1 MKYLKT
7 FEEISPEYIQ
17 GKINAHKAS
26 SASDTKGG
34 QIKRLQTAVD
44 DKLIDRANNTPEA
57 VAAREDAEKREAEI
71 AQMEEKIRNN
81 PYVKRLETEGLEILH
96 NWEPDGNVIGQVETT
111 KINVSLVKYKNRSK
125 NGFDSRDMEGADLPL
140 SSTDFGNSKG
150 QFLSRFYLEHPNTG
164 EGTELY
170 ISEDGIYCD
179 LKELR
184 DVCCPSSE
192 GWGNFQEAKQIAIL
206 GFTKATLVN
215 LKFILRDIFGV
226 GDGRSVMMNSK
237 KVYDEDTF
245 VFDKELRIDRGDDA
259 KIIERGFPCEDFVN
273 YLQHFSPDRDPTR

>member
-26 SASDTKGG
+26 SASDTKGET
-34 QIKRLQTAVD
+34 INRLEAAVD
-44 DKLIDRANNTPEA
+44 DKLTDRANNTPEA
-57 VAAREDAEKREAEI
+57 VAAREAEEKREAEI

-96 NWEPDGNVIGQVETT
+96 NWEPSGNVIGEVKTT
-111 KINVSLVKYKNRSK
+111 KINVNLVKNKNHSL
-125 NGFDSRDMEGADLPL
+125 NGFDSRDMNGADLPL
-140 SSTDFGNSKG
+140 RSFDNKG
-150 QFLSRFYLEHPNTG
+150 SFMSRIFLEHPNTG
-164 EGTELY
+164 EGADLY
-170 ISEDGIYCD
+170 ISKDGIYCFE
-179 LKELR
+179 KELR

-192 GWGNFQEAKQIAIL
+192 GWGNFQEEKQIAIL

-215 LKFILRDIFGV
+215 LKFILKDIFGV

-237 KVYDEDTF
+237 KVLDEDTF
-245 VFDKELRIDRGDDA
+245 GIDKVMRIDSGDGD
-259 KIIERGFPCEDFVN
+259 KIIKLGFPCEDFVN
-273 YLQHFSPDRDPTR
+273 YLKTKK

>member
-26 SASDTKGG
+26 SASDTRGET
-34 QIKRLQTAVD
+34 INRLEAAVD
-44 DKLIDRANNTPEA
+44 DKLTDRANKTPEA
-57 VAAREDAEKREAEI
+57 VAAREAAEKRESEI
-71 AQMEEKIRNN
+71 AQMEEKITNN

-96 NWEPDGNVIGQVETT
+96 NWEPSGNVIGEVLST

-140 SSTDFGNSKG
+140 SSNDRG
-150 QFLSRFYLEHPNTG
+150 QFLSRFYLENPITLNKTQLYVNK
-164 EGTELY
+164 EG
-170 ISEDGIYCD
+170 ISCIPE
-179 LKELR
+179 ELR
-184 DVCCPSSE
+184 DVCCPSDE
-192 GWGNFQEAKQIAIL
+192 GWGNNQEAKQIAIL

-226 GDGRSVMMNSK
+226 GDGRIVMMNSK
-237 KVYDEDTF
+237 EVLDEDTF
-245 VFDKELRIDRGDDA
+245 GYNKEMEIDNGDGA
-259 KIIERGFPCEDFVN
+259 KIIKLGFPCQDFLN
-273 YLQHFSPDRDPTR
+273 YLDDLKRYE

>member
-17 GKINAHKAS
+17 RKIDAHKAS
-26 SASDTKGG
+26 SASDTKGR
-34 QIKRLQTAVD
+34 QVNRLEAAVE
-44 DKLIDRANNTPEA
+44 DKLTDRANKTPEA
-57 VAAREDAEKREAEI
+57 VAAREAAEKREAEI

-81 PYVKRLETEGLEILH
+81 PYVKRLETEGMEILH
-96 NWEPDGNVIGQVETT
+96 NWGPDGNVIGQVETT

-125 NGFDSRDMEGADLPL
+125 NGFDSRDIEGADLPL

-150 QFLSRFYLEHPNTG
+150 EFLSRFYLEHPVTG
-164 EGTELY
+164 EDTQFY

-184 DVCCPSSE
+184 DVCCPSG
-192 GWGNFQEAKQIAIL
+192 GWGNFQEGEQIAIL

-226 GDGRSVMMNSK
+226 GDGRSVMMNGK
-237 KVYDEDTF
+237 EVYDEDTF
-245 VFDKELRIDRGDDA
+245 EIDKQMSIGSGDGA
-259 KIIERGFPCEDFVN
+259 KIIERGFPCADFVN
-273 YLQHFSPDRDPTR
+273 YLEGLKRYE